1 MKDQKEIQIAL
12 EIWNLINKLSDLL
25 WDRYEEGFLEIY
37 LKEEE
42 DKFLVPSDTRT
53 LQGPWIKRKGNPDST
68 SPTAPRTEP
77 NLLSPSLP
85 LLTLLCIRSAN
96 LSTAHPVGHSI
107 RAQKGYS

>member
-42 DKFLVPSDTRT
+42 DKFLRTIGYPSLTRT
-53 LQGPWIKRKGNPDST
+53 QDK
-68 SPTAPRTEP
+68 TE
-77 NLLSPSLP
+77 
-85 LLTLLCIRSAN
+85 
-96 LSTAHPVGHSI
+96 G
-107 RAQKGYS
+107 